1 MFLVTNEN
9 MGLCLFM
16 FAFCQIRERI
26 GDPIVIEGDGTV
38 NEDLVTKR
46 DKNNLDS
53 VNILKRKAAD
63 EHSTSTKTS
72 SASSKTTPSRSEG
85 VSPFKKPLTVS
96 T

>member
-1 MFLVTNEN
+1 MFS
-9 MGLCLFM
+9 
-16 FAFCQIRERI
+16 FCQIRERI

-53 VNILKRKAAD
+53 VNILKRKAD
-63 EHSTSTKTS
+63 EQSTKTS

-85 VSPFKKPLTVS
+85 VSPFKKPLMVS